1 MTMSEQPEP
10 SVAAARE
17 RQSALAGRHGV
28 AAEADRVL
36 AETLAGAH
44 AAARESIR
52 RLDAIAEQIDRAV
65 LHQAE
70 LSIDT
75 PMGAR
80 EFHKFLV
87 AKQREIAAVLADA
100 REFDHAKRAVLE
112 SLREQY
118 TPDAG

>member
-1 MTMSEQPEP
+1 MSEQPGP

-17 RQSALAGRHGV
+17 RQLALAGRHGA

-52 RLDAIAEQIDRAV
+52 RLDSIAEQIDRAV
-65 LHQAE
+65 VHQAE
-70 LSIDT
+70 LCVDT

-87 AKQREIAAVLADA
+87 TKQREIAAVVADA
-100 REFDHAKRAVLE
+100 RDFDHAKRAVLE
-112 SLREQY
+112 NLREQY
-118 TPDAG
+118 THGAS